1 MEPRFL
7 NHGDLND
14 MDKSANAQVVDAVM
28 AATGGWPCLMDGFI
42 RRVTAPEWQG
52 VFNLTGLAEQMEEE
66 LLTNKDG
73 VADALLSGCG
83 IDQVRYGQSLVQLAL
98 EFGDEPYEELC
109 ELAAGLS
116 DYPELQDADPEDVR
130 SSMDALV
137 RCGVLVAVARPDAEG
152 TESFVVTCDP
162 VVAKLVA
169 NR

>member
-73 VADALLSGCG
+73 VADAFLSGCG
-83 IDQVRYGQSLVQLAL
+83 IDQVRYRTKPG
-98 EFGDEPYEELC
+98 
-109 ELAAGLS
+109 AACPG
-116 DYPELQDADPEDVR
+116 VR
-130 SSMDALV
+130 
-137 RCGVLVAVARPDAEG
+137 
-152 TESFVVTCDP
+152 
-162 VVAKLVA
+162 
-169 NR
+169 